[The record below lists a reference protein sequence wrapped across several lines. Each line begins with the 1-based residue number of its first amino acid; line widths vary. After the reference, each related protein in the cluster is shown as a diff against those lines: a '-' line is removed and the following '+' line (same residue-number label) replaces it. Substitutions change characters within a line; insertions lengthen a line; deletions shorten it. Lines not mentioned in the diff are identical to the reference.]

1 MKRQDTDIGGDA
13 MVTVSDIEMRTR
25 LAGRLTIASGVLAA
39 VGIAFLI
46 AMFTSFAVGATS
58 AGMVF
63 GWTND
68 VLVMVSYLL
77 TAPAVL
83 ALVPLLR
90 PRDPIL
96 SAFVAVVGLLSIA
109 GIAFLQLLLVV
120 GVLTFEQQI
129 GPVSV
134 VDVGLAV
141 WFVVTGY
148 LGRVGGVL
156 PNGVRWGVLGATY
169 IGYPFWA
176 FRMGRLLRQGSARPE
191 HDRTIVA
198 TEGLRHV

>member
-1 MKRQDTDIGGDA
+1 MTTTTDIG
-13 MVTVSDIEMRTR
+13 VPLP
-25 LAGRLTIASGVLAA
+25 LAGRLTFASGVLGALG
-39 VGIAFLI
+39 VAFLV
-46 AMFTSFAVGATS
+46 AMAASFAVGATS
-58 AGMVF
+58 AGMIF

-90 PRDPIL
+90 PRAPIL

-109 GIAFLQLLLVV
+109 GIVFLQLLLVI

-129 GPVSV
+129 GSVSIV
-134 VDVGLAV
+134 YIGLAA

-148 LGRVGGVL
+148 LGRVAGVL
-156 PNGVRWGVLGATY
+156 PNGVRWGILGATY
-169 IGYPFWA
+169 VGYPIWA
-176 FRMGRLLRQGSARPE
+176 FWISRHVTPRSAPPVHGRLVI
-191 HDRTIVA
+191 T
-198 TEGLRHV
+198 TEGASNV